1 MQVANATR
9 ILDGGPFN
17 RLLMSADGLPL
28 MGGETRWQGFEAS
41 KSNRSEEAGSKKP
54 DHRRSLPDD
63 SIFEVGSA
71 RFRGGAAVSSDVAEL
86 GIERRESVHGESS
99 EGDLDI
105 GEIGV
110 RSMGLTS
117 SSSQVGNSDG
127 GRVHDSESVR
137 KQDEEEEDLIL
148 KYYNNPWA
156 SHKRRGVERE
166 TSTLDTLQFSSREN
180 EKSIVTKISR
190 TVDSESHRKNESETA
205 GATGFGGF
213 SFPSP
218 STSAGEIGAVSRV
231 DSGKSMWSVRDI
243 TGQVLGEEAEEYG
256 NGVLG
261 SDDPLASWRRKSNE
275 SSPVISPRND
285 AHRDQSVRSIES
297 ANSTDGYGSGVAK
310 VREFMSCILVDLK
323 VPLYENSLNCCG
335 WVLVSTSTSS
345 TLKRS
350 LSLPWGEGLP
360 FRAK

>member
-1 MQVANATR
+1 
-9 ILDGGPFN
+9 
-17 RLLMSADGLPL
+17 MSADGLPL
-28 MGGETRWQGFEAS
+28 MGEDTRWQGFEAP
-41 KSNRSEEAGSKKP
+41 KSSHSEAGSKKP
-54 DHRRSLPDD
+54 DHRRSLPND
-63 SIFEVGSA
+63 SIFEVSSA
-71 RFRGGAAVSSDVAEL
+71 RFGGGAGVSSDVAEL
-86 GIERRESVHGESS
+86 GSERRESVHGESS

-110 RSMGLTS
+110 RSMGQTS

-137 KQDEEEEDLIL
+137 KQDEEEEDEDLIL

-156 SHKRRGVERE
+156 SHKRRGVERA

-180 EKSIVTKISR
+180 EKSIVTKISS
-190 TVDSESHRKNESETA
+190 TGDSEGRRKIESEAA

-218 STSAGEIGAVSRV
+218 STSTGEIGAVSRV
-231 DSGKSMWSVRDI
+231 DSQKSMWSVRDI

-275 SSPVISPRND
+275 SSPVISPRNA
-285 AHRDQSVRSIES
+285 AHRDQSVRSIGS
-297 ANSTDGYGSGVAK
+297 ANSTDGYGSEVVK
-310 VREFMSCILVDLK
+310 VRNLCLAFLVDLE
-323 VPLYENSLNCCG
+323 VAFYEISL
-335 WVLVSTSTSS
+335 
-345 TLKRS
+345 
-350 LSLPWGEGLP
+350 
-360 FRAK
+360 

>member
-1 MQVANATR
+1 
-9 ILDGGPFN
+9 
-17 RLLMSADGLPL
+17 
-28 MGGETRWQGFEAS
+28 MGGDVRWEGFDAA
-41 KSNRSEEAGSKKP
+41 KGTHSEDGGSKKADRGRAVP
-54 DHRRSLPDD
+54 DEL
-63 SIFEVGSA
+63 IFAVEDERGGLA
-71 RFRGGAAVSSDVAEL
+71 RFGGLAVSSDVAEV
-86 GIERRESVHGESS
+86 GSERRESVHGESS

-110 RSMGLTS
+110 RSMGQAS
-117 SSSQVGNSDG
+117 SSFQVDI
-127 GRVHDSESVR
+127 SESGKVRDPESGR
-137 KQDEEEEDLIL
+137 KQEEEEEEEELIL

-166 TSTLDTLQFSSREN
+166 TSGVDTLQFANRED
-180 EKSIVTKISR
+180 EKSIVTKSSSTGDGER
-190 TVDSESHRKNESETA
+190 HRPKEAEMG

-256 NGVLG
+256 NGMVG

-285 AHRDQSVRSIES
+285 GHRDQSARSIGS
-297 ANSTDGYGSGVAK
+297 ANSTDGYGSAVAK
-310 VREFMSCILVDLK
+310 VR
-323 VPLYENSLNCCG
+323 
-335 WVLVSTSTSS
+335 
-345 TLKRS
+345 
-350 LSLPWGEGLP
+350 
-360 FRAK
+360 

>member
-1 MQVANATR
+1 V
-9 ILDGGPFN
+9 
-17 RLLMSADGLPL
+17 DGLPL
-28 MGGETRWQGFEAS
+28 MGGNARWQGFETS
-41 KSNRSEEAGSKKP
+41 KGSHLEAGSKKS
-54 DHRRSLPDD
+54 DHGRSIPDD
-63 SIFEVGSA
+63 SIFGAEEERAGSSRFGGGVG
-71 RFRGGAAVSSDVAEL
+71 VSSDVAEL
-86 GIERRESVHGESS
+86 GSERRESVHGESS

-110 RSMGLTS
+110 RSMGQTS
-117 SSSQVGNSDG
+117 SSSQVGNSDS
-127 GRVHDSESVR
+127 GRAHDSESVR
-137 KQDEEEEDLIL
+137 KQDEEEEEEDLIL

-166 TSTLDTLQFSSREN
+166 TSTLDTLQFPNREN
-180 EKSIVTKISR
+180 DKSVATKISSTGGR
-190 TVDSESHRKNESETA
+190 EGTRHKESETV

-243 TGQVLGEEAEEYG
+243 TGQVVGEEAEEYG

-285 AHRDQSVRSIES
+285 AHRDQSVRSIGS
-297 ANSTDGYGSGVAK
+297 ANSTDGYGSVVPK
-310 VREFMSCILVDLK
+310 VRYLCFACLVDDK
-323 VPLYENSLNCCG
+323 GTMMETSLYC
-335 WVLVSTSTSS
+335 
-345 TLKRS
+345 
-350 LSLPWGEGLP
+350 
-360 FRAK
+360 